1 MHPQQLGMQTNGE
14 SSAEAWLCVGNG
26 SQGFPKGN
34 LKDNSLGGV
43 SVLLAFDRT
52 FEPLQKVG

>member
-1 MHPQQLGMQTNGE
+1 MRPWQLGMQTNGE

-26 SQGFPKGN
+26 FQWFPKGN
-34 LKDNSLGGV
+34 SLEGV

-52 FEPLQKVG
+52 FKPLQKVG